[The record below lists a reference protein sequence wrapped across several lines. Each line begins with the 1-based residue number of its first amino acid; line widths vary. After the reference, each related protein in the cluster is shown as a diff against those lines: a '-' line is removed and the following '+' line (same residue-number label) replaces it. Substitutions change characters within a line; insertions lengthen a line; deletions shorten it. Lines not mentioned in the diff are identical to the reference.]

1 MKTVTVLEL
10 KAKAG
15 DLVRSVMRTGEEV
28 QIIDND
34 EVVALLVSSGGTEKN
49 KSGST
54 TLDKIAAEIN
64 KNGG

>member
-1 MKTVTVLEL
+1 MKTVTVHEL
-10 KAKAG
+10 KAKVG
-15 DLVRSVMRTGEEV
+15 ELVRLVMETGEEV

-34 EVVALLVSSGGTEKN
+34 EVVALLISKNRTEKH
-49 KSGST
+49 KAGWT